1 MSGKKLIGLPQIRTL
16 QIPNTLKDY
25 MLFNDGEEDW
35 LLFIILFLCAISIKY
50 LFFHSEGDEVICV
63 CVYNIV
69 KEGSTN
75 FVYLNITVFPVVDWF
90 CLFIY
95 LWVLT
100 FPLYDCSEFVNFV
113 ITLI

>member
-1 MSGKKLIGLPQIRTL
+1 
-16 QIPNTLKDY
+16 LKDY

-69 KEGSTN
+69 KVGSTN
-75 FVYLNITVFPVVDWF
+75 FVYLNITVYLYVQSKPVLCDLLNRVTQDRWSMNTG
-90 CLFIY
+90 LFDMKY
-95 LWVLT
+95 TVKG
-100 FPLYDCSEFVNFV
+100 N
-113 ITLI
+113 